1 MKHTLP
7 ILFTMLLCGTSAF
20 PQEGCYS
27 RLQNDTLTIGN
38 SRIERRFV
46 WNGGNL
52 MTQSLTDFSSGQVW
66 TSRSLTP
73 DFKVAG
79 DTRSTGGRCSTK
91 RIAETDIHPA
101 RLEITVEFSLGTLDV
116 RRIYRICADTPGD
129 RLRHLPQRQRRRTA
143 SRQPGGQRRRPQEHR
158 IDRRHAVAAGR
169 RDPRP
174 VQPRR
179 VPLAHADRGVPGRH
193 GLEQQPGLRNRR
205 HSLPEKQ
212 LPGQPALRPQRR
224 ERPRILLPEG
234 SPRFGRATGLWRRG
248 LHGGVRRFH
257 GDGTGRDGEGPPR
270 RGVGESLRMAS
281 SESGRAENSN
291 S

>member
-1 MKHTLP
+1 MD
-7 ILFTMLLCGTSAF
+7 F
-20 PQEGCYS
+20 PFPDA
-27 RLQNDTLTIGN
+27 RLQGRGRYPKHRRTL
-38 SRIERRFV
+38 
-46 WNGGNL
+46 L
-52 MTQSLTDFSSGQVW
+52 D
-66 TSRSLTP
+66 
-73 DFKVAG
+73 
-79 DTRSTGGRCSTK
+79 
-91 RIAETDIHPA
+91 ETDRRNRHPSGAAGNHRGIFAGNA
-101 RLEITVEFSLGTLDV
+101 RRTADLPHL
-116 RRIYRICADTPGD
+116 RRHSGD
-129 RLRHLPQRQRRRTA
+129 RLRHLPQRQRRTA
-143 SRQPGGQRRRPQEHR
+143 SRQPDGQRRRPQEHR

-224 ERPRILLPEG
+224 ERPRVLLPEG

-270 RGVGESLRMAS
+270 RGVGESLRMRPRS
-281 SESGRAENSN
+281 LVGRRTRTVDGPCGATRKIYGSCFPDATRW
-291 S
+291 